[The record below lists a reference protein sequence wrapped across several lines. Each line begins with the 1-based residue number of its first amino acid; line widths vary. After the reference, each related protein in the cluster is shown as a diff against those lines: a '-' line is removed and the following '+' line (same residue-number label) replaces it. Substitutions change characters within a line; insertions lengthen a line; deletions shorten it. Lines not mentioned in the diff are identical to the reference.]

1 MRGDTETQDEF
12 TAMVKSGDSIL
23 VQQTINYT
31 ASEAYFYVF
40 FMVSGGDPTLT
51 LTLNAPILAGLV
63 QTIYIADL
71 SVYMGT
77 RVHTTL
83 RGSMTLLNGAIEA
96 PTVAANQMSANQLDV
111 QQWLTLNGRAEFNGP
126 LMAYGGLTG
135 TTGYFDYLTCPNF
148 VGQLGPTG
156 ASRTG
161 PTGAAGAASTGA
173 TGSTG
178 AAATGATGA
187 TGASFTG
194 PTGASFTGATG
205 ARGATGASF
214 TGPTGTTG
222 QRGPTG
228 PTSEKLQAFDTTIA
242 SISVP
247 YLLQP
252 TSQQTW
258 STTNGASYTN
268 AFVVGGI
275 SSTPLQQIS
284 FTNGTGQLRYVVQNP
299 NGYSS
304 PAFGATLLFAAYGSS
319 SGTLRVATT
328 GTSTASTSSGVAYT
342 TNLAY
347 YSYSFT
353 LDMFDSTVTIAL
365 GGNTLGSAPAQ
376 SPCTL
381 YVTDF
386 SITYADVINNVEG
399 DLTLLN
405 GTLTAPT
412 IVSTAVLNA
421 SNLDVQTSLVTH
433 TNTTSTFQGPVYLQ
447 NGCTGATGSFTS
459 LVTNNLNVGATGT
472 FYDLAATN
480 IKAGSVNSDAVTSTG
495 VVAKVS
501 GFLAMS
507 GGGFKVF
514 NGTTY
519 PFSADGTGNITCNSL
534 TTNAT
539 TSLQNT
545 TCATLTC
552 SGTGSFANLA
562 VSNNVKTV
570 TMNCSGTGSFGTVVS
585 TNQITCQYP
594 VCIAFYGVPA
604 AYTPGGVTIG
614 TGSLGGQMMNFVFSS
629 NTNQNWTPSYTTN
642 YKLAVPFTGLYV
654 LQFTIASSTNAHF
667 FQFITKNAG
676 DGTEI
681 AGTWNQN
688 ILASNTPPTTLPA
701 SLTCSTSCTA
711 YLKTTDYIC
720 FSLYLMSGSITY
732 YGRSSAQVTLTQ
744 RTA

>member
-1 MRGDTETQDEF
+1 MRGDVEDGIGVTVTRP
-12 TAMVKSGDSIL
+12 SGGLLAD
-23 VQQTINYT
+23 TYINYT
-31 ASEAYFYVF
+31 TTAAYYYVSFYTDVF
-40 FMVSGGDPTLT
+40 DQPLTIKLNAHDVATGLQIIYITDMSVYVGNRVNTSLEGSLT
-51 LTLNAPILAGLV
+51 LL
-63 QTIYIADL
+63 Q
-71 SVYMGT
+71 
-77 RVHTTL
+77 
-83 RGSMTLLNGAIEA
+83 GALEA
-96 PTVAANQMSANQLDV
+96 PTVGANQMSANVLDV
-111 QQWLTLNGRAEFNGP
+111 QTELLSEGISIFNGP

-268 AFVVGGI
+268 AFVLGST

-376 SPCTL
+376 IPCTL

-594 VCIAFYGVPA
+594 VCIAFYGVPTS
-604 AYTPGGVTIG
+604 YTPAGTAIT
-614 TGSLGGQMMNFVFSS
+614 TGSSTVQMMNFVFSS

-642 YKLAVPFTGLYV
+642 YKLAVPYTGLYV
-654 LQFTIASSTNAHF
+654 LQFTISSASNASY

-688 ILASNTPPTTLPA
+688 ILASSAPATTEPG

-732 YGRSSAQVTLTQ
+732 YGRSSAQVTLIQ